1 MFGCGRAS
9 HWIWRAFFF
18 PLLLATPAH
27 ADVSAPKPLFASDAT
42 IKIRIEA
49 PFSAL
54 IGKASHSTDPLDA
67 KISLLGGHAEEL
79 AIQLSAR
86 GLSRRNPTN
95 CNFPP
100 LRIEFPEKPG
110 EQSLFKGQKSLKL
123 VTHCR
128 SGSSYQQYNL
138 LEYTA
143 YRLLNLLTP
152 LSLRVRLA
160 EIDYVEATSGAVRI
174 HRLGF
179 LIEDIEDLAKRRGLE
194 EIKTEA
200 LQPAQLNGAAAARSA
215 LFEYMIGNLDWSL
228 VAGPKGSNCCHN
240 VKLIGTPSAA
250 LADVISVPYD
260 FDSTGFVD
268 PPYAMAPEGLPV
280 RNVRTRY
287 YRGFCQF
294 NTQTAEAARLIL
306 EKRSDML
313 ATIGETPSL
322 SAGSMNSATRYLES
336 FFGEIADPA
345 VFDRRILKNCRN

>member
-1 MFGCGRAS
+1 MFDLRRAS
-9 HWIWRAFFF
+9 HWVLAALFS
-18 PLLLATPAH
+18 PLLLANLAH
-27 ADVSAPKPLFASDAT
+27 ADISAPQPLFASDAT
-42 IKIRIEA
+42 IKIRIAA

-54 IGKASHSTDPLDA
+54 IRKAPRSTDPFDA
-67 KISLLGGHAEEL
+67 KVFLQGEHAEEL

-86 GLSRRNPTN
+86 GLNRRKPTN
-95 CNFPP
+95 CDFPP
-100 LRIEFPEKPG
+100 LKIEFLEKPG
-110 EQSLFKGQKSLKL
+110 DRSLFKGQKSLKL

-128 SGSSYQQYNL
+128 SAPSYQQFNL

-160 EIDYVEATSGAVRI
+160 EIDYVEASSGAVRI

-179 LIEDIEDLAKRRGLE
+179 LIEDIEDLARRSGLE

-200 LQPAQLNGAAAARSA
+200 LQPAQLDEAAAARSA
-215 LFEYMIGNLDWSL
+215 LFQYMIGNLDWSL
-228 VAGPKGSNCCHN
+228 IAGPKGSNCCHN
-240 VKLIGTPSAA
+240 VKLIGRPSASPQ
-250 LADVISVPYD
+250 DVISVPYD

-268 PPYAMAPEGLPV
+268 PPYAVAPEGLPV

-294 NTQTAEAARLIL
+294 NAQSAEAARLIL
-306 EKRSDML
+306 ERRLDLL

-322 SAGSMNSATRYLES
+322 SAGSKNSATRYLES

-345 VFDRRILKNCRN
+345 VFEHRILKNCRS